1 MMRKKFPSVRKTCKI
16 QKLTWSIRKSASKS
30 VNLTLW
36 MLLDMI
42 LDVNVSLP
50 RLKAKLNPRKLS
62 LNLLV
67 STIIQLWFHINEIMS
82 VIKVGF
88 VDCHLLCTVIKVW
101 VNYAI
106 TKTLSSEI
114 MLVIVKLRTCLFS
127 WGILNFKWDWNL
139 PIVLPF
145 LEKSK
150 EEHFN
155 SLLWLAA
162 TCSAKIWNSLEHY
175 RLQI

>member
-1 MMRKKFPSVRKTCKI
+1 
-16 QKLTWSIRKSASKS
+16 
-30 VNLTLW
+30 
-36 MLLDMI
+36 
-42 LDVNVSLP
+42 
-50 RLKAKLNPRKLS
+50 
-62 LNLLV
+62 
-67 STIIQLWFHINEIMS
+67 
-82 VIKVGF
+82 
-88 VDCHLLCTVIKVW
+88 
-101 VNYAI
+101 
-106 TKTLSSEI
+106 

-127 WGILNFKWDWNL
+127 WGILNFKWDCHL

-155 SLLWLAA
+155 SLLLLAA